1 MTMQNLVFRDLSPTV
16 FAKTTGHAFLR
27 AITWPTSPFQDA
39 GRLCW
44 LSGKITI
51 TLLSVW
57 PISPPD
63 RRESPFRP
71 TAEAGMVM
79 PPRPQLFPPHVSHV
93 LDIWRF
99 LCPRVLPQA
108 RGQPLLSDTWCHSSA
123 WLVSQVWQCKICQM
137 RRGNGNGSPWLG
149 LNKVHCGEFYKDV
162 TIGDFLR
169 HIFINPMKSKST
181 LCLSMCQVMNNATS
195 VFKWRNDS
203 SLKVHRDGSPSLK
216 PTFRQFRCV
225 EYW

>member
-1 MTMQNLVFRDLSPTV
+1 MAMQNLGFRDLSPTM
-16 FAKTTGHAFLR
+16 FAKTTGDAFLR

-123 WLVSQVWQCKICQM
+123 WFVSQIWQCKICQM

-149 LNKVHCGEFYKDV
+149 LNKVHFVGNFTKMSQLETF
-162 TIGDFLR
+162 
-169 HIFINPMKSKST
+169 S
-181 LCLSMCQVMNNATS
+181 ATS
-195 VFKWRNDS
+195 
-203 SLKVHRDGSPSLK
+203 SLTWWSQSPLFAFQCVRSWIMPPVSLSGKMTVH
-216 PTFRQFRCV
+216 
-225 EYW
+225 